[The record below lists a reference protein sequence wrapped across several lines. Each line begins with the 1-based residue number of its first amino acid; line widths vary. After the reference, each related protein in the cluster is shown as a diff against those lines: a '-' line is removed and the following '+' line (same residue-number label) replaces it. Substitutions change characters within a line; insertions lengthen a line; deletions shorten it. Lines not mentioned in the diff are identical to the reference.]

1 MLGPE
6 SATTLRTLT
15 HTYFWSNG
23 LGKYIFAKHTHTR
36 LLLKG
41 IFAQA
46 YLYNKM
52 AFLGDL
58 QSFVL

>member
-1 MLGPE
+1 MGWE
-6 SATTLRTLT
+6 
-15 HTYFWSNG
+15 N
-23 LGKYIFAKHTHTR
+23 IFLPNTHTR